1 MEETTP
7 NPQEATGQQ
16 VAPQTAG
23 PEVPLTPS
31 AAPAETPPV
40 QPQPTETPT
49 PMTEEQPPVV
59 PPQAPGKGRKSIL
72 FLALGLLLLALLA
85 AGGYFFVNKGFLTK
99 EKACTQEAKV
109 CPDGTSVG
117 RTGPNCEFAACPT
130 PTETPDPTASWKT
143 YTNENIGFLLKYP
156 SDWSLKPYDI
166 STNYPLHGLVQLTSN
181 INSESLNE
189 RIILSYWDNQNRL
202 SLEEIENKYKG
213 EAGGPDIYFP
223 NGKMI
228 DFLGK
233 QAYKGENVSC
243 APMMCDRIA
252 IIKDTKVIEIK
263 SLYGGVNR
271 NKAIFDQILSTFKF
285 IEATPSAIPTSS
297 PSASPTP

>member
-1 MEETTP
+1 MPKENIQKLEEDLKELEKDTNEVPAGVDQTP
-7 NPQEATGQQ
+7 TPQPSMPP
-16 VAPQTAG
+16 PQTAPVPSVVSQTT
-23 PEVPLTPS
+23 PEAPPPPPTPTKKS
-31 AAPAETPPV
+31 NPV
-40 QPQPTETPT
+40 LWLAIGFLFLSIVGGGGYFVMNFAKRPQPTPSPTPT
-49 PMTEEQPPVV
+49 
-59 PPQAPGKGRKSIL
+59 
-72 FLALGLLLLALLA
+72 
-85 AGGYFFVNKGFLTK
+85 
-99 EKACTQEAKV
+99 
-109 CPDGTSVG
+109 
-117 RTGPNCEFAACPT
+117 PT

-166 STNYPLHGLVQLTSN
+166 STNYPLHGLVQLASN
-181 INSESLNE
+181 INSESLDGM
-189 RIILSYWDNQNRL
+189 IILSYWDNQNRL

-223 NGKMI
+223 NGEMI

-252 IIKDTKVIEIK
+252 IIKETKVIEIK
-263 SLYGGVNR
+263 SLYGAVNR
-271 NKAIFDQILSTFKF
+271 NKEIFDQILSTFKF
-285 IEATPSAIPTSS
+285 IEATPSATPISS